1 MSSPSRVGVACA
13 YQHSSLPPTMQ
24 NPHRRLHHAHN
35 NIMAGFVPQ
44 RSLPFFLDVAS
55 STPTSHRK
63 YRLFMSIDDDEHD
76 AFIEERTMTISN
88 SNEAA
93 LASGIM
99 ASDNAEKDAIFD
111 NLLPST
117 RAFTTSSASS
127 RSKLISSKNNNG
139 RRDNTA
145 DATRMMGPSS
155 SALFPV
161 STSSSS
167 TSKSSETTTT
177 TSITASWKERLVNVS
192 NIASFL
198 CILDC
203 TLLPLFSVVM
213 PALSWG
219 AGAIVGGGTSSAT
232 TGGFGGAMGAS
243 IMAYLP
249 ALSHGI
255 ALYFVIPMGI
265 VTSLINYYYG
275 HGEWKFSLFS
285 SIGLILI
292 FIANNSS
299 VLGLLG
305 GALGM
310 DISHHHHHA
319 YDACG
324 AMIGAAT
331 SMMAHTCP
339 VGGGGEGLVHR
350 LTNTLGCGLLLGS
363 NYAGKKYMEN
373 AKMKDTSI
381 SRAKGCVAS
390 AFSEAWGGG
399 GRNGGEEMIICGC
412 IDCGP
417 SYGAGSALGAS
428 RREGD
433 NFFQWKQSSGRR
445 R

>member
-1 MSSPSRVGVACA
+1 
-13 YQHSSLPPTMQ
+13 
-24 NPHRRLHHAHN
+24 
-35 NIMAGFVPQ
+35 
-44 RSLPFFLDVAS
+44 
-55 STPTSHRK
+55 
-63 YRLFMSIDDDEHD
+63 
-76 AFIEERTMTISN
+76 
-88 SNEAA
+88 
-93 LASGIM
+93 
-99 ASDNAEKDAIFD
+99 
-111 NLLPST
+111 
-117 RAFTTSSASS
+117 
-127 RSKLISSKNNNG
+127 
-139 RRDNTA
+139 
-145 DATRMMGPSS
+145 
-155 SALFPV
+155 
-161 STSSSS
+161 
-167 TSKSSETTTT
+167 
-177 TSITASWKERLVNVS
+177 
-192 NIASFL
+192 
-198 CILDC
+198 
-203 TLLPLFSVVM
+203 M